1 MARGYEDFPLPT
13 NDTTINKKWI
23 IYGLIA
29 ISVIVLAII
38 VIPLLPKSLD
48 DRINILYDDGQDYID
63 EGNLPQAQSTYSQI
77 IELKPTEEKAWHE
90 KGKILVRTNSCDDAE
105 IHYEKYVE
113 IFPEST
119 RGAEGYELAKSCT

>member
-1 MARGYEDFPLPT
+1 MTRGYEDFSLPVK
-13 NDTTINKKWI
+13 NVTINKKWVLLGI
-23 IYGLIA
+23 MTA
-29 ISVIVLAII
+29 SVIALTVI
-38 VIPLLPKSLD
+38 VVPLLPKSLD

-63 EGNLPQAQSTYSQI
+63 DGNLTQALSTYSQI

-105 IHYEKYVE
+105 NHYEKYVE

-119 RGAEGYELAKSCT
+119 RGAEGYELAKSCM